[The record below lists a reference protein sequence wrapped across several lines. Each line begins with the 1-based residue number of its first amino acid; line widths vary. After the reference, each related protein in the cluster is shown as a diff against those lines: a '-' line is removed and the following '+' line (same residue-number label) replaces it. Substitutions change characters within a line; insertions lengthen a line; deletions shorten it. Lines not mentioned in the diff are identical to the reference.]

1 MGFVRQSFKRQIFV
15 VFLAVTLFLVIFG
28 GVLTIQG
35 FQARIKSE
43 YEKRDAELLERYRND
58 ERVGMVS
65 AQNPY
70 GFISNP
76 TDSYRFSNQVLALI
90 IALKQRL

>member
-35 FQARIKSE
+35 FQARIKSD
-43 YEKRDAELLERYRND
+43 YEKRDAEQEAVAIGKIND
-58 ERVGMVS
+58 ILSCFVYFCCS
-65 AQNPY
+65 P
-70 GFISNP
+70 ILP
-76 TDSYRFSNQVLALI
+76 
-90 IALKQRL
+90 LKTHDPNAMEDKAE